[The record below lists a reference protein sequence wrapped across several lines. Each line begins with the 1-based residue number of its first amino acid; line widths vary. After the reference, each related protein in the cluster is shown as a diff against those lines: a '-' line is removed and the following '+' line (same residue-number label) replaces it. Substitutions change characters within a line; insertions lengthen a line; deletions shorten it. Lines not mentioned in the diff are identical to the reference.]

1 MFATK
6 VNDSI
11 TPTCCFTS
19 SELGDYCC
27 ATIDSKSKTDDSLFV
42 ESVIY
47 PGEKLI
53 YKNEG
58 HNAIVKINTHRL
70 DKDGMLVYDI
80 EFPDGETQE
89 VPREFLS
96 RPDNP
101 DIASLPTRLPELR
114 EAVRQL
120 STKDCEAIMNPK
132 PLSPAA

>member
-89 VPREFLS
+89 VP
-96 RPDNP
+96 
-101 DIASLPTRLPELR
+101 
-114 EAVRQL
+114 
-120 STKDCEAIMNPK
+120 
-132 PLSPAA
+132 